1 MKSIREIL
9 NVRHKKALRLG
20 VLLLSTLL
28 VSTASALVY
37 YSIQVRTTA
46 TTSAAAVKFVTGGD
60 TPAGYFINT
69 PGTYASISVKSYP
82 NATLTYDKALN
93 VSNTDTAAH
102 SIRIRSVSI
111 SGGSTS
117 YSNATSKIEFT
128 LIALSGSSQG
138 VITYT
143 GGASWTTTGSPTTY
157 VSIPASTEWTLKIV
171 LVANAS
177 ASTGVVT
184 TIDIAVDVQ

>member
-1 MKSIREIL
+1 MKSIGEL
-9 NVRHKKALRLG
+9 FDLRHKKSLRLG

-28 VSTASALVY
+28 IGSASALVY

-46 TTSAAAVKFVTGGD
+46 TTSAAAVKFVTAAD
-60 TPAGYFINT
+60 TPTGYFINT

-93 VSNTDTAAH
+93 VSNTDTVART
-102 SIRIRSVSI
+102 IRLRSVII

-128 LIALSGSSQG
+128 LVNVTGASQG

-143 GGASWTTTGSPTTY
+143 GGASWTTTGSPTAY
-157 VSIPASTEWTLKIV
+157 VSIPASTQWTIKIV

-177 ASTGVVT
+177 ASTGVTT